1 MNLVFLLLAV
11 CNPIPVDSV
20 PTPTPIHLERDSL
33 QMRLYDFANYVARLD
48 GFALEPEQYAEAVME
63 VVACIKRDV
72 EFSDAWQ
79 DYSPG
84 EKAVEYW
91 WITTFLMLAVVEQVF
106 DSVVQDANVF
116 LAEGSSC
123 LLLRIGLTTPGP

>member
-1 MNLVFLLLAV
+1 
-11 CNPIPVDSV
+11 
-20 PTPTPIHLERDSL
+20 
-33 QMRLYDFANYVARLD
+33 MRLYDFANYVARLD

-63 VVACIKRDV
+63 IVACIKRDV

-106 DSVVQDANVF
+106 DSVAQDANVF

-123 LLLRIGLTTPGP
+123 LLLRIGLATPGP